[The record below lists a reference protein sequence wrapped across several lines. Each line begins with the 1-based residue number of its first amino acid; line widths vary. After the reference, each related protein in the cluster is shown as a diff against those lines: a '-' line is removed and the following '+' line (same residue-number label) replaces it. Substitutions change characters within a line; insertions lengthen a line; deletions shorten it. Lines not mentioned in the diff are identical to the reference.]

1 MLLLDSMI
9 LLGQWG
15 HDELINSFELIEVC
29 VTKCYDFGRPYTTDP
44 PIKEAKK
51 ISTGPYIATANKSL
65 FPVSLPTAAI
75 QYS

>member
-15 HDELINSFELIEVC
+15 YDELINSFELIEVC

-51 ISTGPYIATANKSL
+51 ISTGP
-65 FPVSLPTAAI
+65 
-75 QYS
+75 